1 MMTTNSKNLNPEPPH
16 KERGRLPK
24 TLIIVFTVIL
34 VEFALAMAVFFIV
47 IYSGGYNVAATEP
60 HYKSTLWV
68 LSTAMD
74 NSVRQHASGIA
85 VSETFKSPDLPEGY
99 EHYSEMC
106 VICHGAPGVQ
116 RSEIGEGLYPRP
128 PDLKEA
134 IGDLMPSEVYWIVK
148 NGIKM
153 SGMPAFGPTH
163 DENKLWNITAF
174 VKRLPE
180 MSAEQ
185 YSQMDNSTESAG
197 HSHHE
202 SK

>member
-1 MMTTNSKNLNPEPPH
+1 MTTNSKNLNPEPLQ

-24 TLIIVFTVIL
+24 TLVIVLAVIL
-34 VEFALAMAVFFIV
+34 VEVALAVAVFFIV
-47 IYSGGYNVAATEP
+47 IYSGAYNVAATEP
-60 HYKSTLWV
+60 HFRSTLWV

-74 NSVRQHASGIA
+74 RSVRQHASGIG

-99 EHYSEMC
+99 EHYREMC

-116 RSEIGEGLYPRP
+116 RSEIGEGLYPGP

-134 IGDLMPSEVYWIVK
+134 VGDLMPSEVYWIVK

-163 DENKLWNITAF
+163 DENKLWNIAAF
-174 VKRLPE
+174 VKCLPE

-185 YSQMDNSTESAG
+185 YSKMSNSTESAG
-197 HSHHE
+197 HSHQE

>member
-1 MMTTNSKNLNPEPPH
+1 MTTNSNNINSLPLH
-16 KERGRLPK
+16 KERKPLPK
-24 TLIIVFTVIL
+24 TPVIVLAVIL
-34 VEFALAMAVFFIV
+34 VEVALAMAVFFIV
-47 IYSGGYNVAATEP
+47 IFSGGYNVAATVP
-60 HYKSTLWV
+60 HYRSTLWV

-74 NSVRQHASGIA
+74 NSVRQHASGIV
-85 VSETFKSPDLPEGY
+85 VSDTFKSPDLPEGF

-106 VICHGAPGVQ
+106 VICHGAPGVK

-128 PDLKEA
+128 PDLREA
-134 IGDLMPSEVYWIVK
+134 AGEWMPSEVYWIVK

-163 DENKLWNITAF
+163 AENKLWNITAF
-174 VKRLPE
+174 VKYLPE

-185 YSQMDNSTESAG
+185 YSQMGKSTESAG